1 MILFYTAATNLPTE
15 FKRIYSLDMTNISH
29 NCPTSLKLHTSDGMR
44 LCGRKTDGATSPTGR
59 ACDSVTI
66 STNFR
71 TYEHVR
77 GQITAYMWGA
87 TDAFKTDVTDIDD
100 SYVDGISITYGQN
113 PRNHIWTFAA
123 GAQDYSSSAYNCPGI
138 GSSPAPPDFVTY
150 NYFCSSSYRGGPR
163 YKLHTDPLW
172 TDGVICKQ
180 PQCPRSGP
188 RIFCAKLSQVTAEDL
203 EIRVCADL
211 LTDEDIRIQKIDLYI
226 D

>member
-1 MILFYTAATNLPTE
+1 
-15 FKRIYSLDMTNISH
+15 
-29 NCPTSLKLHTSDGMR
+29 MR
-44 LCGRKTDGATSPTGR
+44 LCGRKTDGATSSTGR

-77 GQITAYMWGA
+77 GQITAYMWGLP
-87 TDAFKTDVTDIDD
+87 DAFKTDVTNIDD

-123 GAQDYSSSAYNCPGI
+123 GPKDYVSSSVYTCPGT
-138 GSSPAPPDFVTY
+138 GSGQAPPDFVRN
-150 NYFCSSSYRGGPR
+150 NYFCSSSYRDGSQFV
-163 YKLHTDPLW
+163 LHTDPLW

-188 RIFCAKLSQVTAEDL
+188 RIFCVNLSQATAEDL
-203 EIRVCADL
+203 EIRVCADSL
-211 LTDEDIRIQKIDLYI
+211 SNEDIRIQKIDLYI